1 MTTPLSANETLE
13 REFLLVRAKLLE
25 VAATLDRI
33 ERGDGSA
40 ANDPRLK
47 QIAAALEVLQQPLA
61 NKADRAEAIQMI
73 FSLPYKESWRE
84 EFQIATNQ
92 ASRPA

>member
-33 ERGDGSA
+33 ERGDGSVT
-40 ANDPRLK
+40 NDPRLA
-47 QIAAALEVLQQPLA
+47 QIAAALDVLKQPLA
-61 NKADRAEAIQMI
+61 DKADRAEAIQMI
-73 FSLPYKESWRE
+73 FSLPYKDAWRE
-84 EFQIATNQ
+84 EFQIASTVK
-92 ASRPA
+92 SSK